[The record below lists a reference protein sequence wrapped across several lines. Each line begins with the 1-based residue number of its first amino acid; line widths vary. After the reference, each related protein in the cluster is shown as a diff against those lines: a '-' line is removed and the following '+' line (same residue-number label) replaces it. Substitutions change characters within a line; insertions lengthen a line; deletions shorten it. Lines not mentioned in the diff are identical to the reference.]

1 MKTFTTPLT
10 KFLTLLAIILVA
22 LSVNYLYAA
31 WTAPTAA
38 PTGGNIDAPINTGAN
53 TQLKTGGTIFSTNLL
68 ADDLQVLSDAVP
80 DVGTMIADF
89 NGDVG
94 AARYCDETGANCFDA
109 ATVATNVTNLP
120 TCADGQVLKSQGG
133 AWVCGTDNTGSGG
146 GGCAMHYTTRSPGCE
161 VQNWSSCPSGYTQYN
176 QQSVYCANGDPGG
189 GNRNVTYCQR
199 QYCASDTD
207 TDLVNGV
214 HNAYDCLD
222 EGGELVSN
230 FSLCRF
236 NNTSSCPSG
245 WTDDGSSNNWAW
257 PRVTCY

>member
-1 MKTFTTPLT
+1 MKTFTTPLA

-38 PTGGNIDAPINTGAN
+38 PTGGNIAAPVNVGSTF
-53 TQLKTGGTIFSTNLL
+53 QDKTGDLAVDILSADGVTTDRIEVGLDTL
-68 ADDLQVLSDAVP
+68 ADMP
-80 DVGTMIADF
+80 GNTMISDF

-146 GGCAMHYTTRSPGCE
+146 GGCAMHYTTRSLGCE
-161 VQNWSSCPSGYTQYN
+161 VQNWASCPSGYTQYN
-176 QQSVYCANGDPGG
+176 QQTVYCANGDPGG
-189 GNRNVTYCQR
+189 GN
-199 QYCASDTD
+199 
-207 TDLVNGV
+207 
-214 HNAYDCLD
+214 
-222 EGGELVSN
+222 
-230 FSLCRF
+230 
-236 NNTSSCPSG
+236 
-245 WTDDGSSNNWAW
+245 
-257 PRVTCY
+257 

>member
-1 MKTFTTPLT
+1 MKTLGLNLRTLILLSLALT
-10 KFLTLLAIILVA
+10 FAFLANFAYSQTWSEPDPGGPPNPNA
-22 LSVNYLYAA
+22 
-31 WTAPTAA
+31 AA
-38 PTGGNIDAPINTGAN
+38 PLNVSTEFQAKPGNIM
-53 TQLKTGGTIFSTNLL
+53 TNEL
-68 ADDLQVLSDAVP
+68 
-80 DVGTMIADF
+80 IADTRMRS
-89 NGDVG
+89 DL
-94 AARYCDETGANCFDA
+94 YCDEAGDNCF
-109 ATVATNVTNLP
+109 TPTSGGGGSLP
-120 TCADGQVLKSQGG
+120 SCADGEVLKSQGG
-133 AWVCGTDNTGSGG
+133 AWVCGTDDTGSGG